1 MCCSESNP
9 AWLLVSLGA
18 VRPLATLQFLH
29 DQDLSYTLS
38 LSNATDGPF
47 VEVARRTCET
57 CLMNM
62 NSPPG
67 TPYGARAYRLPTFHL
82 IPATAAAFVRL
93 TITWS
98 SGGGVG
104 GCDDLCDWATDV
116 YEFRAFGP
124 GRLPGVQAAAA
135 PPPLLPQPA
144 RACPLGDAARLLP
157 SSTDMEASIALLGD
171 AASLPEGSGMRG
183 ASSVVLTAPEPR
195 RFGAVE
201 YARIIRPAGSCSCGS
216 ATDLLITLYVWL
228 GGSAS
233 MPGEGLVISL
243 VDAERQTP
251 GKTVFKRGCGTRP
264 ALPESSVSIV
274 MDTSDSDPTCDE
286 PGTGLRMVAS
296 LEGGEA
302 PLLVMC
308 SSLDMSS
315 ATFRRGV
322 WLPVQ
327 IAFTDFGSMN
337 LAYPDNPLD
346 RRGQYGTKS
355 VWVNGTESLTPYVLL
370 TSYEPRMRAANVT
383 LQSFYIV
390 VSARTGS
397 SGGLAPSD
405 RHAVSGVR
413 VECTNGQSEVENWA
427 GLRQPYAPPRSPP
440 PWMTPPPQ
448 QPLSSQQAAMSV
460 RRRASLDAVSFGIAF
475 ACTLL
480 LGAVLLQLRR
490 RADAPKERAAL
501 ASVVTHDSDKSAAL
515 QPAAP
520 AQHVCAAF
528 ETEVE
533 FHVFLSYRVR
543 SDARLIDSI
552 YDKLRL
558 AGLRVFKDVAGS
570 LASRPFDAELIRAM
584 RAAPVFAPVITLA
597 SIQQLATASS
607 QPDAFL
613 AELLLALWLRDDGDT
628 LIHPLLVGTET
639 EAGWASLFDDPGY
652 AAALAALPDTASAA
666 TVALVDSALR
676 SADAAPMPPHIA
688 TLTVREALL
697 GRAEVHGGPPAV
709 VGLLSSAPFALACA
723 MPDLDLYIMRQY
735 MPPIRDAA
743 RRMSIERAVRRQST
757 DERTETPNTL

>member
-1 MCCSESNP
+1 MCCTESNP

-38 LSNATDGPF
+38 LGNASDGPF
-47 VEVARRTCET
+47 VQVARRACES
-57 CLMNM
+57 CVMNQ

-67 TPYGARAYRLPTFHL
+67 TPYGTRAYRLATFHL
-82 IPATAAAFVRL
+82 VPEAAAAYVRL
-93 TITWS
+93 AITWS

-104 GCDDLCDWATDV
+104 GCDDLCDWASDV
-116 YEFRAFGP
+116 FEFQAFGP
-124 GRLPGVQAAAA
+124 GRLPGMAATP

-144 RACPLGDAARLLP
+144 IACPLDDASGRVP
-157 SSTDMEASIALLGD
+157 SSSDIEASIALLGD
-171 AASLPEGSGMRG
+171 AASLPAGSGMRG

-201 YARIIRPAGSCSCGS
+201 YARIIRPAASCSCGL
-216 ATDLLITLYVWL
+216 ATDFLITLYIWL

-243 VDAERQTP
+243 VDAQKQTP

-264 ALPESSVSIV
+264 ALPESAVSIV
-274 MDTSDSDPTCDE
+274 MDTSDSDPSCDE

-302 PLLVMC
+302 PPLVMC
-308 SSLDMSS
+308 SSLDMGT
-315 ATFRRGV
+315 ATFRRGA

-327 IAFTDFGSMN
+327 IAVTDFGTLN
-337 LAYPDNPLD
+337 TAYSGNPLD
-346 RRGQYGTKS
+346 RRGQYGIKS
-355 VWVNGTESLTPYVLL
+355 VWVNGTETLAPLVLL

-397 SGGLAPSD
+397 SGGLTPSD
-405 RHAVSGVR
+405 RHAVSGVH
-413 VECTNGQSEVENWA
+413 VECTTGQTQVENWA

-448 QPLSSQQAAMSV
+448 QPVSSQRAASSV
-460 RRRASLDAVSFGIAF
+460 RRRATVDAVSFGIAF

-480 LGAVLLQLRR
+480 IGAIVLLLRR
-490 RADAPKERAAL
+490 RVDVSNDRAAL
-501 ASVVTHDSDKSAAL
+501 AVVVTHDGDKLAGL
-515 QPAAP
+515 QPAPP
-520 AQHVCAAF
+520 AQQIWTAL
-528 ETEVE
+528 ETDVE
-533 FHVFLSYRVR
+533 FHVFLSYRR

-558 AGLRVFKDVAGS
+558 SGLRVFKDVAGS
-570 LASRPFDAELIRAM
+570 LAGRPFDAELICVM

-597 SIQQLATASS
+597 SIERLSAAAS

-613 AELLLALWLRDDGDT
+613 AELLVALWLRDDGDT
-628 LIHPLLVGTET
+628 LIHPLLVGSET

-652 AAALAALPDTASAA
+652 NAALAALPDAASAA

-676 SADAAPMPPHIA
+676 SAGAAPMPPHIA
-688 TLTVREALL
+688 TMTVREVLL
-697 GRAEVHGGPPAV
+697 GRAAVQGGRPAV
-709 VGLLSSAPFALACA
+709 AGVLSSASFALACA

-735 MPPIRDAA
+735 MPPMRDAA
-743 RRMSIERAVRRQST
+743 RRLSSERAARRMST
-757 DERTETPNTL
+757 DVRTQPFYTH